1 MDGALRGGRVWWR
14 SGTSSVS
21 PGERS
26 RERRSEEVE
35 GHAVRYAAGRCRRV
49 GEYSTEVQQLTR
61 TRAHSWG
68 RGRTVTC
75 GDGRGWTC
83 CRQMACKRSGVRI
96 SLAPPGQKHNSND
109 SNSKYSSKVQQRRP
123 DGPPY
128 VCSDR
133 FPPLAR
139 AGGKTAESSHCSA
152 AFRRTTWANSSS
164 PGALTLTAWVVTR
177 LVRAASRTMTVV
189 VFAGGVR
196 TAGPL
201 HPRSTPS
208 TRNGRLRT
216 RVRGSRPWAR
226 LLRRMAPTSLCVAP
240 LRRWAAPWRSLA
252 QLPGALWRL
261 PESGVPRPDHAAA
274 ASSPNP
280 GITSSW
286 SRRAP
291 A

>member
-26 RERRSEEVE
+26 RKRRSEEVE

-128 VCSDR
+128 VCVFGSVSSAGTRGWQDR
-133 FPPLAR
+133 GVQSLLRCLQAYHLGKFLFSGRFDTCRLGRHPAR
-139 AGGKTAESSHCSA
+139 ASGQPDYDCCRVCRWCPYCRPPASTIHSEYPQRSPADACSRIAPVGSVVAPDGADQLVRCA
-152 AFRRTTWANSSS
+152 AQALGCAVAQS
-164 PGALTLTAWVVTR
+164 GAVTR
-177 LVRAASRTMTVV
+177 RAVAPAGERRAA
-189 VFAGGVR
+189 A
-196 TAGPL
+196 
-201 HPRSTPS
+201 
-208 TRNGRLRT
+208 
-216 RVRGSRPWAR
+216 
-226 LLRRMAPTSLCVAP
+226 
-240 LRRWAAPWRSLA
+240 
-252 QLPGALWRL
+252 
-261 PESGVPRPDHAAA
+261 
-274 ASSPNP
+274 
-280 GITSSW
+280 
-286 SRRAP
+286 
-291 A
+291 